1 VLTRAAQLLQRARV
15 RTAHPGGHGLSAAR
29 AGSLGH
35 YETGDHVAI
44 YPDNDDAQVAR
55 LAARLGA
62 DIDAVVALEDGLR
75 PARVLPSGSACAGPP
90 RRCSPLDRLP

>member
-1 VLTRAAQLLQRARV
+1 
-15 RTAHPGGHGLSAAR
+15 
-29 AGSLGH
+29 
-35 YETGDHVAI
+35 VAI

-75 PARVLPSGSACAGPP
+75 PARVLPSGSACAGAP
-90 RRCSPLDRLP
+90 RRCSPLDVSAAHRFLDARGVSDH